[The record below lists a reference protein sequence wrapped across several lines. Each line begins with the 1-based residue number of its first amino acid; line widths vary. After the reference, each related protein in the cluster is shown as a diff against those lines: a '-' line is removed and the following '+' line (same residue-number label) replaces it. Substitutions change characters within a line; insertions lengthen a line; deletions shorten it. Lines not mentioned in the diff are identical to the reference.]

1 MGRHREFFANRAA
14 AQAVKAK
21 VEAYNRNGGERVSM
35 GMVGGGGGG
44 GGGAAGG
51 GAYAAGPSAHSAAA
65 AGGGPM
71 WSNPVSRRNSDAD
84 NYSYVGE
91 EASQYQQYDGMSE
104 AERRIAQIK
113 AQREKEKE
121 RENAMKE
128 QEVSLSGGRFVWSPE
143 QPNSV
148 SSCIRS

>member
-1 MGRHREFFANRAA
+1 M
-14 AQAVKAK
+14 KAK
-21 VEAYNRNGGERVSM
+21 VEAYNRNGGERRSM

-44 GGGAAGG
+44 
-51 GAYAAGPSAHSAAA
+51 AYAAGPAASSA
-65 AGGGPM
+65 GGPM
-71 WSNPVSRRNSDAD
+71 WSNPTSRRNSDAD

-91 EASQYQQYDGMSE
+91 ESSQYQHNDGLSE

-128 QEVSLSGGRFVWSPE
+128 QEVSWAVCLDLLS
-143 QPNSV
+143 
-148 SSCIRS
+148 